1 MGEKELLLKKA
12 WQGLNHLLSIGHI
25 DETFI
30 DLLYF
35 IKNINEDNN
44 LVIGLSDKE
53 TQELFDEENTGKP
66 ETIEMRGELLEQFKN
81 MEKSMVISVGD
92 FDLDELIKKLFGD

>member
-30 DLLYF
+30 DLNVF
-35 IKNINEDNN
+35 KGTKED
-44 LVIGLSDKE
+44 
-53 TQELFDEENTGKP
+53 
-66 ETIEMRGELLEQFKN
+66 LERFTAGN
-81 MEKSMVISVGD
+81 
-92 FDLDELIKKLFGD
+92 